1 MGIVYAEIKKKSKYI
16 ALTFVIKCF
25 ATIVELLI
33 PLLLSYIIDD
43 VIERENIWEIIFFGF
58 LMLVA
63 TFFAFM
69 ANVIANRMS
78 SRSST
83 QITKEVRK
91 QLYYK
96 VSYLSEKQVDD
107 VTIPTLV
114 SRLTTD
120 TYNVHQVIGMIQRAG
135 VRGPIMLVGGIFVTL
150 VISPMLTIILLVTLP
165 FIAAISI
172 IASKK
177 GFPMYRVVQ
186 KKIDKQVEVV
196 RENITGIRVVKALSK
211 TEYEKNRFDNANQD
225 TVYTE
230 KKAAIIMSTV
240 NPIVSLVLNIG
251 LVGVLLFGGYL
262 IDKGTLEPGSI
273 LGFMLIFNYILNSML
288 MITRIF
294 MMISR
299 ASASIGRIHEIMDLE
314 EDLKI
319 QKPTYFGTDDYI
331 VFDNVDFSYNGVKND
346 LTNINIRLKKGE
358 SLGILGATGSGKT
371 TLINL
376 LLRLYDPTHGG
387 IYLEGKN
394 INSYDE
400 KTFRK
405 NFGVVFQNDIVF
417 GDTIEN
423 NIDFYRN
430 LSKEEINN
438 AVKNSEAKFINEPE
452 VGLNYEVA
460 SRGLNLS
467 GGQKQRLLIARS
479 MAAKPN
485 ILILDDA
492 SSALDYK
499 TDANLR
505 KNINENFKDTTLI
518 IVAQRISSIMN
529 CSKII
534 ILDEGRIVDMGTHE
548 ELLKTSRIYQTISEL
563 QMGAFN
569 E

>member
-69 ANVIANRMS
+69 SNVIANRMS

-150 VISPMLTIILLVTLP
+150 VISPMFTIILLVTLP

-240 NPIVSLVLNIG
+240 NPIVSLVLNTG

-319 QKPTYFGTDDYI
+319 QNPTYFGTDDYI

-376 LLRLYDPTHGG
+376 LLRLYDPTRGG

-438 AVKNSEAKFINEPE
+438 AVKNSEAKFINE
-452 VGLNYEVA
+452 VGLNHEVA

-548 ELLKTSRIYQTISEL
+548 ELLKTSKIYQTISEL

>member
-69 ANVIANRMS
+69 SNVIANRMS

-240 NPIVSLVLNIG
+240 NPIVSLVLNTG

-319 QKPTYFGTDDYI
+319 QNPTYFGTDDYI

-376 LLRLYDPTHGG
+376 LLRLYDPTNGG

-452 VGLNYEVA
+452 VGLNHEVA

-548 ELLKTSRIYQTISEL
+548 ELLKTSKIYQTISEL

>member
-43 VIERENIWEIIFFGF
+43 IIERENIWEIIFFGF

-69 ANVIANRMS
+69 SNVIANRMS

-211 TEYEKNRFDNANQD
+211 TEFEKNRFDNANQD

-376 LLRLYDPTHGG
+376 LLRLYDPTNGG

-548 ELLKTSRIYQTISEL
+548 ELLKTSKIYQTISEL

>member
-16 ALTFVIKCF
+16 AWTFVIKCF
-25 ATIVELLI
+25 ATIVELII

-43 VIERENIWEIIFFGF
+43 VIERGNIWEIIFYGS

-69 ANVIANRMS
+69 SNVIANRMS

-150 VISPMLTIILLVTLP
+150 AISPMLALILLVTLP
-165 FIAAISI
+165 FITAVSI

-177 GFPMYRVVQ
+177 GFPMYKEVQ

-196 RENITGIRVVKALSK
+196 RENISGIRVVKALSK
-211 TEYEKNRFDNANQD
+211 TEYEKKRYDTANED
-225 TVYTE
+225 TIRTE

-240 NPIVSLVLNIG
+240 NPIVSLILNTG
-251 LVGVLLFGGYL
+251 LVAVLLFGGYL
-262 IDKGTLEPGSI
+262 ISEGKLEPGSI

-299 ASASIGRIHEIMDLE
+299 ASASIGRIHEIMALE
-314 EDLKI
+314 EDLKL
-319 QKPTYFGTDDYI
+319 KEPTYFGTDDYI
-331 VFDNVDFSYNGVKND
+331 VFDNVNFSYNGVKND

-376 LLRLYDPTHGG
+376 LLRLYDPNSGG

-400 KTFRK
+400 ATFRK

-417 GDTIEN
+417 GDSIKN

-430 LSKEEINN
+430 LNNEEING
-438 AVKNSEAKFINEPE
+438 AVKNSEAKFINDPS
-452 VGLNYEVA
+452 VGLEYEVA

-467 GGQKQRLLIARS
+467 GGQKQRLLIARA
-479 MAAKPN
+479 MASKPN
-485 ILILDDA
+485 ILILDDS

-499 TDANLR
+499 TDAALR
-505 KNINENFKDTTLI
+505 KNINENFKNTTLI

-548 ELLKTSRIYQTISEL
+548 DLLETSKIYQTISEL

>member
-1 MGIVYAEIKKKSKYI
+1 
-16 ALTFVIKCF
+16 
-25 ATIVELLI
+25 
-33 PLLLSYIIDD
+33 
-43 VIERENIWEIIFFGF
+43 
-58 LMLVA
+58 
-63 TFFAFM
+63 
-69 ANVIANRMS
+69 MS
-78 SRSST
+78 
-83 QITKEVRK
+83 I
-91 QLYYK
+91 
-96 VSYLSEKQVDD
+96 
-107 VTIPTLV
+107 
-114 SRLTTD
+114 
-120 TYNVHQVIGMIQRAG
+120 
-135 VRGPIMLVGGIFVTL
+135 
-150 VISPMLTIILLVTLP
+150 
-165 FIAAISI
+165 
-172 IASKK
+172 
-177 GFPMYRVVQ
+177 
-186 KKIDKQVEVV
+186 
-196 RENITGIRVVKALSK
+196 
-211 TEYEKNRFDNANQD
+211 
-225 TVYTE
+225 
-230 KKAAIIMSTV
+230 V
-240 NPIVSLVLNIG
+240 NPIVSLILNTG
-251 LVGVLLFGGYL
+251 LVAVLLFGGYL
-262 IDKGTLEPGSI
+262 INQEKLEPGSI

-299 ASASIGRIHEIMDLE
+299 ASASIGRIHEIMSLE
-314 EDLKI
+314 EDLTIKE
-319 QKPTYFGTDDYI
+319 PTYYSGDDYI

-346 LTNINIRLKKGE
+346 LTNINIKLKKGE

-376 LLRLYDPTHGG
+376 LLRLYDPTNGG

-417 GDTIEN
+417 GDSIRN
-423 NIDFYRN
+423 NIDFYRD
-430 LSKEEINN
+430 LSEDELNK
-438 AVKNSEAKFINEPE
+438 AVKNSEAKFINDPE
-452 VGLNYEVA
+452 IGLEYEVA

-499 TDANLR
+499 TDASLR

-529 CSKII
+529 CSKIV

-548 ELLKTSRIYQTISEL
+548 ELLKTSKIYQTISEL

>member
-225 TVYTE
+225 TVHTE

-314 EDLKI
+314 EDLIIAGLTK
-319 QKPTYFGTDDYI
+319 
-331 VFDNVDFSYNGVKND
+331 VKETK
-346 LTNINIRLKKGE
+346 TNI
-358 SLGILGATGSGKT
+358 
-371 TLINL
+371 
-376 LLRLYDPTHGG
+376 
-387 IYLEGKN
+387 
-394 INSYDE
+394 
-400 KTFRK
+400 FW
-405 NFGVVFQNDIVF
+405 
-417 GDTIEN
+417 
-423 NIDFYRN
+423 YR
-430 LSKEEINN
+430 
-438 AVKNSEAKFINEPE
+438 
-452 VGLNYEVA
+452 
-460 SRGLNLS
+460 
-467 GGQKQRLLIARS
+467 
-479 MAAKPN
+479 
-485 ILILDDA
+485 
-492 SSALDYK
+492 
-499 TDANLR
+499 
-505 KNINENFKDTTLI
+505 
-518 IVAQRISSIMN
+518 
-529 CSKII
+529 
-534 ILDEGRIVDMGTHE
+534 
-548 ELLKTSRIYQTISEL
+548 
-563 QMGAFN
+563 
-569 E
+569 

>member
-69 ANVIANRMS
+69 SNVIANRMS

-240 NPIVSLVLNIG
+240 NPIVSLVLNTG

-319 QKPTYFGTDDYI
+319 QNPTYFGTDDYI

-376 LLRLYDPTHGG
+376 LLRLYDPTRGG

-452 VGLNYEVA
+452 VGLNHEVA

-548 ELLKTSRIYQTISEL
+548 ELLKTSKIYQTISEL

>member
-1 MGIVYAEIKKKSKYI
+1 MGIVYAEIKKKTKYI
-16 ALTFVIKCF
+16 SLTFLIKCF

-43 VIERENIWEIIFFGF
+43 VIERENIWEIILYGS
-58 LMLVA
+58 LMLIA
-63 TFFAFM
+63 TFLAFM
-69 ANVIANRMS
+69 SNVVANRMS
-78 SRSST
+78 SKSST
-83 QITKEVRK
+83 QITKEVRR

-150 VISPMLTIILLVTLP
+150 AISPMLALILLVTLP
-165 FIAAISI
+165 FITGISI
-172 IASKK
+172 LASKK
-177 GFPMYRVVQ
+177 GFPLYREVQ

-211 TEYEKNRFDNANQD
+211 TEYEKNRFDDANKD
-225 TVYTE
+225 TISTE
-230 KKAAIIMSTV
+230 KVAAITMSIV
-240 NPIVSLVLNIG
+240 NPIVSLILNTG
-251 LVGVLLFGGYL
+251 LVAVLLFGGYL
-262 IDKGTLEPGSI
+262 INQEKLEPGSI

-299 ASASIGRIHEIMDLE
+299 ASASIGRIHEIMSLE
-314 EDLKI
+314 EDLTIKE
-319 QKPTYFGTDDYI
+319 PTYYSGDDYI

-346 LTNINIRLKKGE
+346 LTNINIKLKKGE

-376 LLRLYDPTHGG
+376 LLRLYDPTNGG

-417 GDTIEN
+417 GDSIRN
-423 NIDFYRN
+423 NIDFYRD
-430 LSKEEINN
+430 LSEDELNK
-438 AVKNSEAKFINEPE
+438 AVKNSEAKFINDPE
-452 VGLNYEVA
+452 IGLEYEVA

-499 TDANLR
+499 TDASLR

-529 CSKII
+529 CSKIV

-548 ELLKTSRIYQTISEL
+548 ELLKTSKIYQTISEL

>member
-1 MGIVYAEIKKKSKYI
+1 MGIVYTEIKKKSKYI
-16 ALTFVIKCF
+16 TFTFIIKCF
-25 ATIVELLI
+25 ATIVELII

-43 VIERENIWEIIFFGF
+43 VIERENIWEIIFYGC
-58 LMLVA
+58 LMLLA
-63 TFFAFM
+63 TFLAFIS
-69 ANVIANRMS
+69 NVIANRMS

-83 QITKEVRK
+83 EITKEVRK

-96 VSYLSEKQVDD
+96 VTYLSEKQVDD

-150 VISPMLTIILLVTLP
+150 VISPMLALILLIALP
-165 FIAAISI
+165 FITAVSI

-177 GFPMYRVVQ
+177 GFPKYKLVQ

-211 TEYEKNRFDNANQD
+211 TEYEKNRFDEANMD
-225 TVYTE
+225 TIITE
-230 KKAAIIMSTV
+230 KSAAMIMSTV
-240 NPIVSLVLNIG
+240 NPIVSLILNTG
-251 LVGVLLFGGYL
+251 LVAVLLFGGYL
-262 IDKGTLEPGSI
+262 ISEEKLEPGSI

-299 ASASIGRIHEIMDLE
+299 ASASIGRIHEIMELE

-319 QKPTYFGTDDYI
+319 KSPTYYPGDDYI

-346 LTNINIRLKKGE
+346 LTSINIKLKKGE

-376 LLRLYDPTHGG
+376 LLRLYDPTRGG

-400 KTFRK
+400 ETFRK

-417 GDTIEN
+417 GDTIKG
-423 NIDFYRN
+423 NIDFFRN
-430 LSKEEINN
+430 LTEEDIKS

-452 VGLNYEVA
+452 VGLEHEVA

-499 TDANLR
+499 TDAALR
-505 KNINENFKDTTLI
+505 KNINDNFKDTTLI

-548 ELLKTSRIYQTISEL
+548 ELLKTSKIYQTISEL

>member
-225 TVYTE
+225 TVHTE

-548 ELLKTSRIYQTISEL
+548 ELLKTSKIYQTISEL

>member
-69 ANVIANRMS
+69 SNVIANRMS

-240 NPIVSLVLNIG
+240 NPIVSLVLNTG

-319 QKPTYFGTDDYI
+319 QNPTYFGTDDYI

-376 LLRLYDPTHGG
+376 LLRLYDPTRGG

-438 AVKNSEAKFINEPE
+438 AVKNSEAKFINDPE
-452 VGLNYEVA
+452 VGLNHEVA

-548 ELLKTSRIYQTISEL
+548 ELLKTSKIYQTISEL

>member
-69 ANVIANRMS
+69 SNVIANRMS

-96 VSYLSEKQVDD
+96 VSYLSEIQVDD

-505 KNINENFKDTTLI
+505 KNINENFIDTTLI

-548 ELLKTSRIYQTISEL
+548 ELLKTSKIYQTISEL

>member
-69 ANVIANRMS
+69 SNVIANRMS

-240 NPIVSLVLNIG
+240 NPIVSLVLNTG

-319 QKPTYFGTDDYI
+319 QNPTYFGTDDYI

-376 LLRLYDPTHGG
+376 LLRLYDPTRGG

-438 AVKNSEAKFINEPE
+438 AVKNSEAKFINDPE
-452 VGLNYEVA
+452 VGLNHEVA
-460 SRGLNLS
+460 SRWLNLS

-548 ELLKTSRIYQTISEL
+548 ELLKTSKIYQTISEL

>member
-43 VIERENIWEIIFFGF
+43 IIERENIWEIIFFGF

-69 ANVIANRMS
+69 SNVIANRMS

-211 TEYEKNRFDNANQD
+211 TEFEKNRFDNANQD

-376 LLRLYDPTHGG
+376 LLRLYDPTNGG

-460 SRGLNLS
+460 SRGLKLS

-548 ELLKTSRIYQTISEL
+548 ELLKTSKIYQTISEL